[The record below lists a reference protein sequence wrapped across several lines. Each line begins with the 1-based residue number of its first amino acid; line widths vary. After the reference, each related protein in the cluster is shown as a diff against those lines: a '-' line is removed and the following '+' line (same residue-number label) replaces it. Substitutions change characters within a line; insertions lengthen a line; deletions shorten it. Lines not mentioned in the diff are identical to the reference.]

1 MFSRSMLINSLSL
14 FHKIMRGGKMSEE
27 KLRGIYHFFSQFSC
41 EEKIKSA
48 FFLQMKIKHKF

>member
-1 MFSRSMLINSLSL
+1 MLINSLSL